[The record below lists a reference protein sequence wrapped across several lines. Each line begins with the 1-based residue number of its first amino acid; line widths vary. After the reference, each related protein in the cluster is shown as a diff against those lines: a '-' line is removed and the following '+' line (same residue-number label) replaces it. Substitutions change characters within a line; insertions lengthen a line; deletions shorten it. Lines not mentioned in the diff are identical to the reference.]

1 MSIFECPICQL
12 AVYFVLFISC
22 TLLRAKVWKYLL
34 HKFDLVQLNPH
45 ISGIFMLRR
54 TDNNAQ
60 LSEANQSVAEWHG
73 DRLARPLYSVM
84 NWRVLAG

>member
-1 MSIFECPICQL
+1 
-12 AVYFVLFISC
+12 
-22 TLLRAKVWKYLL
+22 
-34 HKFDLVQLNPH
+34 
-45 ISGIFMLRR
+45 MLRR